1 MKSRT
6 PIKRN
11 AALVQLSKDHHF
23 GLLLIWKTREGLKKS
38 IEPERISRYI
48 IHFFETEL
56 KAHFKEEEELL
67 FVEVPPDNK
76 LRMQAEAEHK
86 NIYELIERIS
96 TRPGDKD
103 LVQTFANT
111 LEKHIRFEER
121 QLFNYLQD
129 NIPASSLSQ
138 IASQLKSKE
147 KVLTGW
153 SDAFWE
159 NRS

>member
-1 MKSRT
+1 MKGRT

-11 AALVQLSKDHHF
+11 AAIVELSQAHHF

-56 KAHFKEEEELL
+56 KTHFKEEEELL
-67 FVEVPPDNK
+67 FVEVAQNNK

-86 NIYELIERIS
+86 DIYELIENIR
-96 TRPGDKD
+96 TTPGDKD
-103 LVQTFANT
+103 LIQTFANT

-129 NIPASSLSQ
+129 NIPASTLSQ
-138 IASQLKSKE
+138 IASELKSKE
-147 KVLTGW
+147 KTPTGW
-153 SDAFWE
+153 NDVFWE

>member
-1 MKSRT
+1 MKCRT

-11 AALVQLSKDHHF
+11 AAIVEFSKDHHF

-48 IHFFETEL
+48 MHFFETEL
-56 KAHFKEEEELL
+56 KTHFKEEEDLL
-67 FVEVPPDNK
+67 FVEVPQDNK

-86 NIYELIERIS
+86 NIYELIENIR

-103 LVQTFANT
+103 LLQTFANT

-129 NIPASSLSQ
+129 NIPASTLAQ
-138 IASQLKSKE
+138 IANQVKSKQ
-147 KVLTGW
+147 KTPTGW

-159 NRS
+159 NGS

>member
-1 MKSRT
+1 MKRRT

-11 AALVQLSKDHHF
+11 AAIVELSKDHHF

-56 KAHFKEEEELL
+56 KTHFKEEEELL
-67 FVEVPPDNK
+67 FVEVPKDNN

-86 NIYELIERIS
+86 NIYGLIENVR
-96 TRPGDKD
+96 TTPGDKD
-103 LVQTFANT
+103 LLQTFANT

-121 QLFNYLQD
+121 ELFNYLQD
-129 NIPASSLSQ
+129 NIPASTLSQ
-138 IASQLKSKE
+138 IAGQLKSKQ
-147 KVLTGW
+147 KIQTVW
-153 SDAFWE
+153 NDVFWE

>member
-1 MKSRT
+1 MKSRI

-11 AALVQLSKDHHF
+11 PAIVELSKDHHF

-56 KAHFKEEEELL
+56 KTHFKEEEELL
-67 FVEVPPDNK
+67 FVEVAQNNK

-86 NIYELIERIS
+86 DIYELIENIRT
-96 TRPGDKD
+96 TRGDKD
-103 LVQTFANT
+103 LIQTFANT

-129 NIPASSLSQ
+129 NIPASTLSQ
-138 IASQLKSKE
+138 IASELKSKE
-147 KVLTGW
+147 KTPTGW
-153 SDAFWE
+153 NDVFWE